1 MAKKRSNPNSEMLN
15 QACTNK
21 RQALSQLK
29 RRMRSYELKFRTNN
43 QKAFYETIQDKELT
57 FCAGPAGS
65 GKTYIAV
72 AFALQALAERGNH
85 VDGIIIT
92 KPLVEAAGEK
102 IGFLPGD
109 IDEKTDPFM
118 MSYWCNM
125 EKLIGK
131 DVLEVLTYTKV
142 IEVIPMAYMRGV
154 TLDNKI
160 VILDEA
166 QNATTDQMK
175 MLLTRI
181 GEDSKYIICGDIEQ
195 TDRKGGNGLLDGL
208 LRFANTEQVGISTFG
223 PEDIVRNPLISVIL
237 DQYKLE
243 IHPDDLD
250 LIESG
255 GDGSA
260 HLIPR
265 AGAFL
270 SQESDIPLKRI
281 TKHKDSKH
289 GN

>member
-1 MAKKRSNPNSEMLN
+1 MSKKKRSATSVDDLA
-15 QACTNK
+15 QSCLNK

-29 RRMRSYELKFRTNN
+29 RKMRAFDLHFRTSK
-43 QKAFYETIQDKELT
+43 QEIFYKELSKNDLT

-72 AFALQALAERGNH
+72 TYALQALADRHNP
-85 VDGIIIT
+85 VDGIVIT

-125 EKLIGK
+125 QKLI
-131 DVLEVLTYTKV
+131 DREVLNVLTYSKV

-160 VILDEA
+160 IILDEA

-181 GEDSKYIICGDIEQ
+181 GDKSKYIICGDIEQ
-195 TDRKGGNGLLDGL
+195 TDRKNTNGLLDGL
-208 LRFANTEQVGISTFG
+208 LRFSNMDNVGICTFDH
-223 PEDIVRNPLISVIL
+223 EDIVRNPLISKVL
-237 DQYKLE
+237 ERYKLE
-243 IHPDDLD
+243 IPSRD
-250 LIESG
+250 IEQFG
-255 GDGSA
+255 TIGDG
-260 HLIPR
+260 
-265 AGAFL
+265 AGEL
-270 SQESDIPLKRI
+270 SELYYKFFNNLKKNDISSVNKVN
-281 TKHKDSKH
+281 K
-289 GN
+289 

>member
-1 MAKKRSNPNSEMLN
+1 MSKKKMNSTPEN
-15 QACTNK
+15 STQVCVNK

-29 RRMRSYELKFRTNN
+29 RIMRKYKLSFRTKN
-43 QKAFYETIQDKELT
+43 QKVLYENITDKELT

-65 GKTYIAV
+65 GKTFIAV
-72 AFALQALAERGNH
+72 AYALQALAERGNQI
-85 VDGIIIT
+85 DGIVIT

-125 EKLIGK
+125 EKIIARDIL
-131 DVLEVLTYTKV
+131 DVLTYTKV

-181 GEDSKYIICGDIEQ
+181 GEKSKYIICGDIEQ
-195 TDRKGGNGLLDGL
+195 TDRKANGLLDGL
-208 LRFANTEQVGISTFG
+208 LRFTNTDNIGICTFG
-223 PEDIVRNPLISVIL
+223 PEDIVRNPIISVIL
-237 DQYKLE
+237 EKYKLD
-243 IHPDDLD
+243 ISIDDMD
-250 LIESG
+250 LIEGG
-255 GDGSA
+255 GDGAA
-260 HLIPR
+260 HLVPR

-270 SQESDIPLKRI
+270 TQSDIPIKK
-281 TKHKDSKH
+281 KHNYKKDSKN
-289 GN
+289 GD

>member
-1 MAKKRSNPNSEMLN
+1 MSKKRKISTNVDDLSQSCL
-15 QACTNK
+15 NK

-29 RRMRSYELKFRTNN
+29 RKMRSYELHYRTSK
-43 QKAFYETIQDKELT
+43 QEIFYKELEKNDLT

-72 AFALQALAERGNH
+72 TYALQSLAKRHNG
-85 VDGIIIT
+85 VDGIVIT

-109 IDEKTDPFM
+109 VDEKTDPFM

-125 EKLIGK
+125 QKLI
-131 DVLEVLTYTKV
+131 DREVLNVLTYSKI

-166 QNATTDQMK
+166 QNATPDQMK

-181 GEDSKYIICGDIEQ
+181 GDKSKYIICGDIEQ
-195 TDRKGGNGLLDGL
+195 TDRKDTNGLLDGL
-208 LRFANTEQVGISTFG
+208 LRFSSMDNVGICTFDHK
-223 PEDIVRNPLISVIL
+223 DIVRNPLISKIL
-237 DQYKLE
+237 DRYS
-243 IHPDDLD
+243 LD
-250 LIESG
+250 IPPKDIAQFG
-255 GDGSA
+255 TQGDG
-260 HLIPR
+260 
-265 AGAFL
+265 AGRL
-270 SQESDIPLKRI
+270 SELYYKFFNNMNKNDISLNNKG
-281 TKHKDSKH
+281 K
-289 GN
+289 

>member
-1 MAKKRSNPNSEMLN
+1 MSKKKSNSTVTTTP
-15 QACTNK
+15 QVCTNK

-29 RRMRSYELKFRTNN
+29 RMMRKYKLEFRSSN
-43 QKAFYETIQDKELT
+43 QKLFYEEIQSRELT

-72 AFALQALAERGNH
+72 AYALQALAERGNQI
-85 VDGIIIT
+85 DGIVIT
-92 KPLVEAAGEK
+92 KPLIEAAGEK

-125 EKLIGK
+125 QKLIGR
-131 DVLEVLTYTKV
+131 DVLDVLTYTKV

-166 QNATTDQMK
+166 QNATPEQMK

-181 GEDSKYIICGDIEQ
+181 GEKSKYIICGDIEQ
-195 TDRKGGNGLLDGL
+195 TDRKSNGLLDGL
-208 LRFANTEQVGISTFG
+208 LRFTNTDGVGICTFG
-223 PEDIVRNPLISVIL
+223 PEDIVRNPIISVIL
-237 DQYKLE
+237 DKYKLDISSE
-243 IHPDDLD
+243 DIDM
-250 LIESG
+250 ISNG
-255 GDGSA
+255 GDGAA

-265 AGAFL
+265 AAAYL
-270 SQESDIPLKRI
+270 TQNDISIKDNN
-281 TKHKDSKH
+281 TKHRGTKN

>member
-1 MAKKRSNPNSEMLN
+1 MSKKKTNSTPDPKG
-15 QACTNK
+15 QACVNK

-29 RRMRSYELKFRTNN
+29 RKMRAHKLEFRTAN
-43 QKAFYETIQDKELT
+43 QKVFYDKITEKDLT

-72 AFALQALAERGNH
+72 AYALKALAERGNQI
-85 VDGIIIT
+85 DGIVIT

-125 EKLIGK
+125 EKLIGR
-131 DVLEVLTYTKV
+131 DILDVLTYSKV

-166 QNATTDQMK
+166 QNATRDQMK

-181 GEDSKYIICGDIEQ
+181 GEKSKYIICGDIEQ
-195 TDRKGGNGLLDGL
+195 TDRKTNGLLDGL
-208 LRFANTEQVGISTFG
+208 LRFINTDCVGISTFG
-223 PEDIVRNPLISVIL
+223 PEDIVRNPIISIIL
-237 DQYKLE
+237 DKYKLDISSE
-243 IHPDDLD
+243 DIDM
-250 LIESG
+250 IQSG
-255 GDGSA
+255 GDGAA

-270 SQESDIPLKRI
+270 RDNDIPLKNEQHNKE
-281 TKHKDSKH
+281 TKH

>member
-1 MAKKRSNPNSEMLN
+1 MPKKKANSSPESKT
-15 QACTNK
+15 QSCTNK

-29 RRMRSYELKFRTNN
+29 RRMRSFKLDFRSNN
-43 QKAFYETIQDKELT
+43 QNKFYKEIENNEIT

-65 GKTYIAV
+65 GKTYIARQLAGV
-72 AFALQALAERGNH
+72 FQGLAERGNQI
-85 VDGIIIT
+85 DGIVIT

-125 EKLIGK
+125 EKLIGR
-131 DVLEVLTYTKV
+131 DVLDVLTYSKV

-166 QNATTDQMK
+166 QNATKSQMK

-181 GEDSKYIICGDIEQ
+181 GEKSTYIVCGDIEQ
-195 TDRKGGNGLLDGL
+195 TDRKAENGLLDSL
-208 LRFANTEQVGISTFG
+208 LRFVETSGIGICTFTAK
-223 PEDIVRNPLISVIL
+223 DIVRNPLISVIL
-237 DQYKLE
+237 DKYKLE
-243 IHPDDLD
+243 ISPNDVD
-250 LIESG
+250 IIKQG
-255 GDGSA
+255 GDGAA
-260 HLIPR
+260 HLVHR

-270 SQESDIPLKRI
+270 NKDDISNHIDK
-281 TKHKDSKH
+281 KH
-289 GN
+289 